1 MYRPNRIA
9 FPAFSVALFFSTGA
23 LAADIQAGPSDYKPA
38 VAALQPGDTLH
49 LAAGLYSDLLVIN
62 DLQGTESAPIVI
74 EGPSSGEPAV
84 FVADPGPCCNTVE
97 IGNSSYVVLRHVTV
111 DGNGVDGAFGVSA
124 KDSSSNRVHHITIE
138 GCTFLGHDAGQQT
151 VAISTKTPTWGW
163 VIRGNKI
170 VGAGTGMYLG
180 NSNGN
185 EPFVAG
191 IIENNL
197 IADTMGYNIQIKWQ
211 NPRPDVDG
219 MPTGPSSTIVR
230 HNVFLK
236 NDRPSPSGDRPNLL
250 LGGFPDTGAGSG
262 DLYEVY
268 GNVFHGN
275 TRESLV
281 QASGRVSIHDNVF
294 VDVAGTAITLQNH
307 DLPLKLARVYHN
319 TIYGAGK
326 GIGVGST
333 ASQGTSV
340 FGNLIFAGTGISGN
354 IDDERDN
361 LVDTVANAAQYV
373 KTPSVELGAMDF
385 YPLDGKCEGS
395 AVDLSKASADLDRD
409 LDFNGTSKSGYAFR
423 GAYAGSGTNPG
434 WAIDEGIKNTEG
446 SVPVGGSGGEGGV
459 AGSGGS
465 SGSGGSGEVA
475 GPGGSAGTGV
485 GGAGEGGT
493 GEGGSPSSGGTG
505 GVSGGR
511 AGSAQA
517 SAIND
522 EEPDGCAC
530 RASRTVGNSF
540 WMGWLAAGAV
550 LALRR
555 RRVSSRHASC
565 ESELAG

>member
-1 MYRPNRIA
+1 MRRTTSIA
-9 FPAFSVALFFSTGA
+9 FPAFCVVVLLSQGA
-23 LAADIQAGPSDYKPA
+23 FAADVHAGPSDYE
-38 VAALQPGDTLH
+38 AAMAGLQAGDTLH
-49 LAAGLYSDLLVIN
+49 LASGLYANLLVIS
-62 DLQGTESAPIVI
+62 DLQGTESQPIVI
-74 EGPSSGEPAV
+74 EGPPSGEPAV

-97 IGNSSYVVLRHVTV
+97 IRNSSYVVLRNVTV

-124 KDSSSNRVHHITIE
+124 KDGANNRVHHITIE

-163 VIRGNKI
+163 VIRGNRI

-185 EPFVAG
+185 DPFVAG

-197 IADTMGYNIQIKWQ
+197 IADTVGYNVQIKWQ

-219 MPTGPSSTIVR
+219 MPSGPGSTIVR

-236 NDRPSPSGDRPNLL
+236 NDRPSPDGDRPNLL
-250 LGGFPDTGAGSG
+250 LGGFPDTGAGAD

-294 VDVAGTAITLQNH
+294 ADVAGTAITLQNH
-307 DLPLKLARVYHN
+307 DLPLKLARVYNN

-326 GIGVGST
+326 GISVGSG
-333 ASQGTSV
+333 ASQGSFV
-340 FGNLIFAGTGISGN
+340 FGNLVFAGTGISGS
-354 IDDERDN
+354 IGDERDN

-373 KTPSVELGAMDF
+373 KAPSVALGAMDF
-385 YPLDGKCEGS
+385 YPLDGACEGPAIDMS
-395 AVDLSKASADLDRD
+395 AAVADLDYD
-409 LDFNGTSKSGYAFR
+409 VDFNGTSKGGHTFR
-423 GAYAGSGTNPG
+423 GAYAGAGTNPG

-446 SVPVGGSGGEGGV
+446 SVPAGGSGGEGGSG
-459 AGSGGS
+459 GSGGS
-465 SGSGGSGEVA
+465 SGL
-475 GPGGSAGTGV
+475 GGSAGTGS
-485 GGAGEGGT
+485 GA

-505 GVSGGR
+505 GLAGGGAASGQTG
-511 AGSAQA
+511 ATG
-517 SAIND
+517 D
-522 EEPDGCAC
+522 EEADGCAC
-530 RASRTVGNSF
+530 RASRTAGGSF

-555 RRVSSRHASC
+555 RRGRGTRRASVKV
-565 ESELAG
+565 L

>member
-9 FPAFSVALFFSTGA
+9 SPAFLGALFLSTGA
-23 LAADIQAGPSDYKPA
+23 LAADIQAGPDDYKPA

-49 LAAGLYSDLLVIN
+49 LASGLYSDLLVIN
-62 DLQGTESAPIVI
+62 DLQGTESQPIVI

-84 FVADPGPCCNTVE
+84 FIADPGPCCNTVE
-97 IGNSSYVVLRHVTV
+97 IRNSSYVVLRNITV

-124 KDSSSNRVHHITIE
+124 KDGSSNRVHHITLE
-138 GCTFLGHDAGQQT
+138 GCTFVGHDAGQQT

-191 IIENNL
+191 VIENNL

-250 LGGFPDTGAGSG
+250 LGGFPDTGAGAD

-307 DLPLKLARVYHN
+307 DLPLKLARVYNN
-319 TIYGAGK
+319 TIFGAGK
-326 GIGVGST
+326 GIGVGSA
-333 ASQGTSV
+333 ASQGASV
-340 FGNLIFAGTGISGN
+340 FGNLIFADTGISGSV
-354 IDDERDN
+354 DDERDN

-373 KTPSVELGAMDF
+373 KAPSVELGAMDF

-395 AVDLSKASADLDRD
+395 GIDMSKASDDLDHEV
-409 LDFNGTSKSGYAFR
+409 DFNGTSKGGYTFR
-423 GAYAGSGTNPG
+423 GAYAGDGTNPG
-434 WAIDEGIKNTEG
+434 WAIDEAIKDTAG
-446 SVPVGGSGGEGGV
+446 SVPVGGSGGEGGA

-465 SGSGGSGEVA
+465 SAS
-475 GPGGSAGTGV
+475 GGSAGTGV
-485 GGAGEGGT
+485 GGASEGGA
-493 GEGGSPSSGGTG
+493 GEGGSPSSGGTSG
-505 GVSGGR
+505 DSGGT
-511 AGSAQA
+511 AGAVQTGA
-517 SAIND
+517 MDD
-522 EEPDGCAC
+522 EEADGCAC
-530 RASRTVGNSF
+530 RASRTVGNSS
-540 WMGWLAAGAV
+540 WVGWLAAGAV
-550 LALRR
+550 LALTRR
-555 RRVSSRHASC
+555 RGVMRERGSP
-565 ESELAG
+565 L